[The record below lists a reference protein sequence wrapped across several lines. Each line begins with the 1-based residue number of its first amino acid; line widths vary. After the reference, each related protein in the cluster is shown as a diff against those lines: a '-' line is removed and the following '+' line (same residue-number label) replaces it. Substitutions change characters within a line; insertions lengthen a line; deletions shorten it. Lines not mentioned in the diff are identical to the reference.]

1 MEGGKEGCG
10 AQLTVSKVSRQW
22 YCSPVRGLICDS
34 APRPNRQTRQ
44 TPFAVAVQQ
53 ARESRRVCGSGFWV
67 GVRQTARNVPT
78 RRRGRRSS
86 GKNLHP
92 PGDGRE
98 TPPQTSCPGR
108 WRGRTRRHD
117 PHCSG
122 ASRRLAA
129 PQSRTSAMSK
139 PCAAV
144 QHAPS
149 TSGTT
154 ARRMLG
160 TVARAIQAQ
169 GVTAQ
174 EGSER
179 GARES
184 PLSARVQPSRYRVL
198 CCRPCRRP
206 PAEAEDEA
214 RRWRLDLISQAPHGA
229 EGACV

>member
-1 MEGGKEGCG
+1 MWCSAHRIKGVAAVVLLPRARVDLRFRAA
-10 AQLTVSKVSRQW
+10 AQSSDKA
-22 YCSPVRGLICDS
+22 D
-34 APRPNRQTRQ
+34 
-44 TPFAVAVQQ
+44 PFAVAVQQ

-67 GVRQTARNVPT
+67 GVRQTARSVPT
-78 RRRGRRSS
+78 RRRGRHLS

-98 TPPQTSCPGR
+98 TPPRTSCPGR

-129 PQSRTSAMSK
+129 PQSRTSAMSN

-160 TVARAIQAQ
+160 TVASTTQAQ

-174 EGSER
+174 ERSER

-184 PLSARVQPSRYRVL
+184 PLSARSRPSRCRVL
-198 CCRPCRRP
+198 CCRECRWP
-206 PAEAEDEA
+206 PAHFQDG
-214 RRWRLDLISQAPHGA
+214 LLG
-229 EGACV
+229 